1 MPFEKGNKMSTGRK
15 CKAVE
20 DSTVKELD
28 RLIKD
33 YGLPFA
39 ESIFKSSGDKALKL
53 KLFLALLNKRVAD
66 QHSNDLTTG
75 GKSFNPFTK
84 EELKRILGK

>member
-1 MPFEKGNKMSTGRK
+1 MPFQKGNKISTGRK

-20 DSTVKELD
+20 ESTVKELD

-39 ESIFKSSGDKALKL
+39 EKIFRSSGDKALKL

-66 QHSNDLTTG
+66 QHSNDITTG
-75 GKSFNPFTK
+75 GKPFSPFTK
-84 EELKRILGK
+84 DELNKILGK